1 MIIYRKTASW
11 LIGSLFLLS
20 ACSTTLEVDQLRN
33 APQAQSRQRIEIPD
47 VPFFA
52 QERYQCGPAALAMLL
67 NWSGQ
72 PVTPEEL
79 KSRVYVPQ
87 RKGSFQLEI
96 VAATRAYQRIPY
108 VLTAGWQSLL
118 AEIESGNPVLVLQNL
133 GLNWFPNWHYAVVK
147 GVDIASN
154 EIILHSGT
162 TENYVTSLRTFER
175 TWQRADKWAM
185 VVLPADRVPASADA
199 LSYLKTV
206 SYFEN
211 QGELDVVQA
220 YQTAIV
226 RWPTE
231 VVLLVA
237 LGNVYYQRRQV
248 ADARSMYEKAVNVD
262 GEYAPARNNLAQVL
276 LESGELE
283 DARIHAQIA
292 VQSGGIHAS
301 QYQQTLQQIEQ
312 EQARQGG
319 K

>member
-1 MIIYRKTASW
+1 
-11 LIGSLFLLS
+11 
-20 ACSTTLEVDQLRN
+20 
-33 APQAQSRQRIEIPD
+33 
-47 VPFFA
+47 
-52 QERYQCGPAALAMLL
+52 
-67 NWSGQ
+67 
-72 PVTPEEL
+72 
-79 KSRVYVPQ
+79 
-87 RKGSFQLEI
+87 
-96 VAATRAYQRIPY
+96 
-108 VLTAGWQSLL
+108 
-118 AEIESGNPVLVLQNL
+118 VLQNL

-147 GVDIASN
+147 GIDIASN